1 MRLSLSRAVL
11 GTLAVIASG
20 FVYAI
25 AESEPTKA
33 QSNTL
38 KAMIKEL
45 EDSHYVDRR
54 YDDGM
59 SQAHLDTYLDRL
71 DPSRLFLTAAEV
83 NEFSQWQTALDD
95 LGKDGNLDPAFEIY
109 NTYATKADARLNKV
123 IDELPQLVDSFDYTA
138 NEYTEADP
146 TERAWASDQDALT
159 ERWRKRIKSQA
170 LSLKLADKAADEI
183 APTLVKRYQ
192 NQLMRLGQNK
202 EQDVFAVY
210 ANALTTQFD
219 PHTSYFSPR
228 RAENFDIDMS
238 LSFEGIGA
246 VLQNE
251 DEYVKVVR
259 IVPAGP
265 ADKQSD
271 LKPSELIVGVG
282 QGDSGALTDVIGWR
296 LDDVVDMIRGP
307 RDTTVRLEVI
317 PSASR
322 SDERRLLSITRNEV
336 KLEEQAAQKKVIE
349 INDVQGNSR
358 KIGIIDIPAFYLDFD
373 AYRRGDPEFKSTT
386 RDVARLI
393 QELNQEEID
402 GLVIDLRNNGGGSLR
417 EANELT
423 GLFIEYG
430 PTVQIRSASSRVYR
444 DGKRRRGPYYD
455 GPVAVMINRLS
466 ASASEIFAGALQD
479 YGRAVIV
486 GDRSF
491 GKGTVQTLLE
501 LPEGQLKVTESK
513 FYRISGD
520 STQHR
525 GVVPDI
531 SFPSLLQHDE
541 IGESAYDNAL
551 DWDRIAPIRFRDYG
565 AVSSILPVLAKRHS
579 ERAIDNPDFQYILD
593 QQVLAEDIRSEEIVS
608 LNEAERRA
616 EREQQEADYLAIENA
631 RRGAKGQTLL
641 SSLDELLDEESS
653 DTEEVAENTVTDS
666 SALQESSAD
675 TIESDEDSSD
685 SDDEPDALAIE
696 TARILADAINL
707 RSPAVVQRM
716 NP

>member
-1 MRLSLSRAVL
+1 MKPSLPH
-11 GTLAVIASG
+11 AVIASLLITTTS
-20 FVYAI
+20 FTYAI
-25 AESEPTKA
+25 AESEPTAA
-33 QSNTL
+33 QSKTL
-38 KAMIKEL
+38 KAMIDEL
-45 EDSHYVDRR
+45 EESHYVDRR

-71 DPSRLFLTAAEV
+71 DPSRLFLTAADIT
-83 NEFSQWQTALDD
+83 EFSKWQTFLDD
-95 LGKDGNLDPAFEIY
+95 LGKDGDLDPAFHIY
-109 NTYATKADARLNKV
+109 NTYAAQAEARLTQ
-123 IDELPQLVDSFDYTA
+123 IIGELPELLASFNYDVD
-138 NEYTEADP
+138 EYTEADP
-146 TERAWASDQDALT
+146 TERAWASDNEALT
-159 ERWRKRIKSQA
+159 ERWRKRLKSQA
-170 LSLKLADKAADEI
+170 LSLKLAEKPADEI

-192 NQLMRLGQNK
+192 NQLMRLGQNNQ
-202 EQDVFAVY
+202 QDVFAVY

-282 QGDSGALTDVIGWR
+282 QGESGALTDVIGWR
-296 LDDVVDMIRGP
+296 LADVVDMIRGP

-322 SDERRLLSITRNEV
+322 SDERRLLTITRNQV
-336 KLEEQAAQKKVIE
+336 KLEEQAAQKKIIE
-349 INDVQGNSR
+349 INDVQGNPR

-393 QELNQEEID
+393 HELNQENID

-551 DWDRIAPIRFRDYG
+551 DWDRIAPIRYRDYG
-565 AVSSILPVLAKRHS
+565 AVSSILPILAKRHS
-579 ERAIDNPDFQYILD
+579 ERAMDNPDFQYILD
-593 QQVLAEDIRSEEIVS
+593 QQVLAEDIRSEELVS

-616 EREQQEADYLAIENA
+616 ERAQQEADYLAIENA
-631 RRGAKGQTLL
+631 RRLAKGESLL
-641 SSLDELLDEESS
+641 SSLDDLLDEESS
-653 DTEEVAENTVTDS
+653 DAIEVTENAVTDS
-666 SALQESSAD
+666 SALQESAAGAVDDGEEAD
-675 TIESDEDSSD
+675 D
-685 SDDEPDALAIE
+685 SDDPDALAVE

-707 RSPAVVQRM
+707 RSPAVVQRGD
-716 NP
+716 P

>member
-1 MRLSLSRAVL
+1 MKPSLP
-11 GTLAVIASG
+11 LAVITSLLIATTS
-20 FVYAI
+20 FAYAI
-25 AESEPTKA
+25 AESQPTAA
-33 QSNTL
+33 QSKTL
-38 KAMIKEL
+38 KAMIDEL
-45 EDSHYVDRR
+45 EESHYVDRR

-71 DPSRLFLTAAEV
+71 DPSRLFLTATDIT
-83 NEFSQWQTALDD
+83 EFAKWQTSLDD
-95 LGKDGNLDPAFEIY
+95 LGKDGDLDPAFHIY
-109 NTYATKADARLNKV
+109 NIYAAKAEARLTR
-123 IDELPQLVDSFDYTA
+123 IIGELPELVA
-138 NEYTEADP
+138 NFNYDVDEYTEADP
-146 TERAWASDQDALT
+146 TERAWAGDDEALT
-159 ERWRKRIKSQA
+159 ERWRKRLKSQA
-170 LSLKLADKAADEI
+170 LSLKLADKPADEI

-192 NQLMRLGQNK
+192 NQLMRLGQNNQ
-202 EQDVFAVY
+202 QDVFAVY

-282 QGDSGALTDVIGWR
+282 QGETGALTDVIGWR

-322 SDERRLLSITRNEV
+322 SDERRLLTITRNQV

-349 INDVQGNSR
+349 INDVQGNPR

-393 QELNQEEID
+393 HELNQENID

-551 DWDRIAPIRFRDYG
+551 DWDRIAPIRYRDYG
-565 AVSSILPVLAKRHS
+565 AVSSILPILAKRHT
-579 ERAIDNPDFQYILD
+579 ERAMDNPDFQYILD
-593 QQVLAEDIRSEEIVS
+593 QQVLAEDIRSEELVS

-631 RRGAKGQTLL
+631 RRLAKGESLL

-653 DTEEVAENTVTDS
+653 DAIEVAETTVTDS
-666 SALQESSAD
+666 SALEESARD
-675 TIESDEDSSD
+675 ATDDSDEADDS
-685 SDDEPDALAIE
+685 DEPDALAVE

-707 RSPAVVQRM
+707 QSPAVVQRG